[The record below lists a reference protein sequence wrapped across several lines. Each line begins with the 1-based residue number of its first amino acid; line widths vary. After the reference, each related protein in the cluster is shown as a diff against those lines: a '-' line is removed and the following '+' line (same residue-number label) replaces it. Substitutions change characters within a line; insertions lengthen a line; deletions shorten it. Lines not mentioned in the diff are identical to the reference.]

1 MRERL
6 EKLGVPTSSAR
17 YLAREGTLLA
27 ERTFSPEEQQIAVH
41 RGELQN
47 MLLDI
52 VLERLGSDA
61 VRTGQRVDGF
71 ELSDGVVNVTVTDRD
86 SERAE
91 KVTARVLLAA
101 YGVHSS
107 VRQQL
112 HPDMSFHWEGTRMFR
127 GTAVREPFLDGAT
140 MTLIDGEEEK
150 RFLAYPIAR
159 DVENE
164 GEELINWV
172 AMVPEADSRTISG
185 DDTKNEP
192 TDPKDVVP
200 TFRGWGFDWLDIEGL
215 VAESTDVLRYPMTDR
230 EPLDSWGEGGVTFM
244 GDAGH
249 PMHPIGSNGGSQAI
263 LDGQA
268 IAEHLTGVDLR
279 DGAAVDTAL
288 RAYEDERR
296 PVTNDVV
303 MANRKLNKTERSIAN
318 KTQDELKEFAES
330 GEFEEMQKKYAKG
343 ELDEL

>member
-1 MRERL
+1 M
-6 EKLGVPTSSAR
+6 
-17 YLAREGTLLA
+17 
-27 ERTFSPEEQQIAVH
+27 
-41 RGELQN
+41 
-47 MLLDI
+47 
-52 VLERLGSDA
+52 
-61 VRTGQRVDGF
+61 
-71 ELSDGVVNVTVTDRD
+71 NVTVTDRD
-86 SERAE
+86 SEQAE

-101 YGVHSS
+101 DGVHSS

-112 HPDMSFHWEGTRMFR
+112 HPDTSFHWEGTRMLR

-140 MTLIDGEEEK
+140 MTLIYGEEEK
-150 RFLAYPIAR
+150 RFLAYPISR

-172 AMVPEADSRTISG
+172 AMVPEAGSRTISV

-215 VAESTDVLRYPMTDR
+215 AAESTDVLRYPMTDR

-249 PMHPIGSNGGSQAI
+249 PMYPIGANGGSQAI

>member
-1 MRERL
+1 M
-6 EKLGVPTSSAR
+6 
-17 YLAREGTLLA
+17 
-27 ERTFSPEEQQIAVH
+27 
-41 RGELQN
+41 
-47 MLLDI
+47 
-52 VLERLGSDA
+52 
-61 VRTGQRVDGF
+61 
-71 ELSDGVVNVTVTDRD
+71 NVTVTDRD
-86 SERAE
+86 SEQAE

-101 YGVHSS
+101 DGVHSS

-112 HPDMSFHWEGTRMFR
+112 HPDTSFHWEGTRMFR

-150 RFLAYPIAR
+150 RFLAYPISR

-172 AMVPEADSRTISG
+172 AMVPEADSRTISV

-230 EPLDSWGEGGVTFM
+230 EPLHSSGEGGVTFM

-249 PMHPIGSNGGSQAI
+249 PMYPIGANGGSQAI